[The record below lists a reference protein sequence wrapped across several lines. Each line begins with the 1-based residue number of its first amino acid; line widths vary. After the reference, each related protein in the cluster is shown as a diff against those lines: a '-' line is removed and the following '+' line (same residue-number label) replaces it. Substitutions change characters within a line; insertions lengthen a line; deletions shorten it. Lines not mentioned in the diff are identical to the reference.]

1 MYVSDGILSYGL
13 FVRFSFIDIFLPSVA
28 GSMKG
33 TSYDRTNMQNWLSF
47 VFIYCKTSETTIE
60 IFFFFLFGCWFLP
73 TTKGNLF
80 LYHTTCNRPLIWG
93 GNNIQ
98 ISESNLLD
106 ITRLFFI
113 FFFFSHIYLHTPHTY
128 ISLSFCNFSFIDVWF
143 SSSPMRILIL
153 TVSKHKI

>member
-33 TSYDRTNMQNWLSF
+33 TSDDRTNMQNWLCF
-47 VFIYCKTSETTIE
+47 IFIYCKTSETTIE

-113 FFFFSHIYLHTPHTY
+113 FFFFSHIYLHTPPY
-128 ISLSFCNFSFIDVWF
+128 IYVSFILQFFLLLMFDLV
-143 SSSPMRILIL
+143 LL
-153 TVSKHKI
+153 QCGY